1 MAGCFYAAMQCIVC
15 TLCSIYFPPV
25 SSQPITLLIFSH
37 RKILLGG
44 NFTLF
49 SISRLFSHKKYF
61 CIKISHFPSLVSISR
76 LFANS
81 LPHFQPRPICSLLS
95 PLAPYP
101 RTKSCLAFIR
111 LLFREGGSVEPALF
125 PPSLLKLYFQREI
138 MPLSLS
144 SDHTHHINTSFD

>member
-1 MAGCFYAAMQCIVC
+1 MLWRCNALTGQTLAGCFYAAMQCIVC

-37 RKILLGG
+37 RKILLCG

-49 SISRLFSHKKYF
+49 
-61 CIKISHFPSLVSISR
+61 SISR